1 MSFAK
6 IFRKS
11 AVALSALSLLF
22 VISCVKDD
30 LKKTDRKDSSGQSE
44 CPDCEKRHTHDET
57 GEKAHPDEIQALAT
71 TEK

>member
-57 GEKAHPDEIQALAT
+57 EAKANSDEIQAPAT